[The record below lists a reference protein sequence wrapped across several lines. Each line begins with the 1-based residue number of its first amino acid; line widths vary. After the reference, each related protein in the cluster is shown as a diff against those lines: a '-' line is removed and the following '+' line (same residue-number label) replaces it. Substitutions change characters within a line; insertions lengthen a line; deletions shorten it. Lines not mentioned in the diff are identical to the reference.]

1 MTTPEMTD
9 VEDDLFTK
17 PLKQLK
23 LVFWGPGASGK
34 TTTLRHLSKSLHP
47 LLCSN
52 RIEISTS
59 EDHTLLSDYLAFHIP
74 LHTSTILFHIVA
86 TTGQRRLL
94 ATRELVATGADGVLF
109 IADSQPDVAGENRRS
124 FEELGAYLEA
134 TNQSTPIVI
143 MANKQDLSGSLHPTA
158 VRQHLNASPE
168 IPVFGAS
175 ALYGTDVKQVFQRF
189 VRDVLIQFVAL

>member
-1 MTTPEMTD
+1 MTTPDTTEA
-9 VEDDLFTK
+9 EDGLFTK
-17 PLKQLK
+17 PIKQIK
-23 LVFWGPGASGK
+23 LIFWGPGASGK

-74 LHTSTILFHIVA
+74 LHTSTIIFHIVA

-94 ATRELVATGADGVLF
+94 ATREQIANGADGVLF
-109 IADSQPDVAGENRRS
+109 VADSQPHLAEENRRS
-124 FEELGAYLEA
+124 YEELCAYLEA
-134 TNQSTPIVI
+134 TNRSTPVVI
-143 MANKQDLSGSLHPTA
+143 MANKQDLPDCLDPSM
-158 VRQHLNASPE
+158 VRRHLNAPPE

-175 ALYGTDVKQVFQRF
+175 ALHGTAVQQVFQRF
-189 VRDVLIQFVAL
+189 VRDVLVQFVAL

>member
-1 MTTPEMTD
+1 MTTLEATEIEND
-9 VEDDLFTK
+9 SLIK
-17 PLKQLK
+17 PIKQLK

-34 TTTLRHLSKSLHP
+34 TTTLRHLSTSLHP

-74 LHTSTILFHIVA
+74 LHKSTILFHIVA

-94 ATRELVATGADGVLF
+94 ATREFVATGADGVLF
-109 IADSQPDVAGENRRS
+109 VADSQRNVSGENKRS
-124 FEELGAYLEA
+124 FEELSAYLEA
-134 TNQSTPIVI
+134 TNRSTPVVI
-143 MANKQDLSGSLHPTA
+143 MANKQDLPGCLRPSTI
-158 VRQHLNASPE
+158 RRHLQSPPE

-175 ALYGTDVKQVFQRF
+175 ALYGTAVQQVFQQLI
-189 VRDVLIQFVAL
+189 RDVLVQHVAI